1 MCFTAKPAVVC
12 ELSTRYEAAISISE
26 ASCMGCSSLCRWD
39 AVAEC
44 RFVQQVQNTF
54 PDQEQWISICC
65 PVVHAVAE
73 PHSSC
78 SGQQLRKAQ
87 AELAHLSRVM
97 TMRELS
103 ASIAH
108 EVKQPLAAI
117 VSSGQWVP
125 AMARPRPARRRRAR
139 AAVERIIRDSNPARR
154 GGQPAAA
161 VESGPG
167 TREEGGSF

>member
-12 ELSTRYEAAISISE
+12 ELSTTYEAAISISE

-108 EVKQPLAAI
+108 EVKQPLAAF
-117 VSSGQWVP
+117 VP
-125 AMARPRPARRRRAR
+125 S
-139 AAVERIIRDSNPARR
+139 VERDGTTPIDQARWVDAALEMFGR
-154 GGQPAAA
+154 LFGGATA
-161 VESGPG
+161 
-167 TREEGGSF
+167 